1 MMKKPITLII
11 LMFMTL
17 FATAQQSK
25 EETKVAAAVEKM
37 RLAMISG
44 NKADLESIAADNL
57 TYEHS
62 NLRLQHKADFV
73 EAIATK
79 KSDFLKI
86 DLLDQ
91 TITVTGNTA
100 IVRHVL
106 KADSND
112 GGVPGK
118 VSLGIVLVWEK
129 QKGDWKLLARRAFKV
144 N

>member
-1 MMKKPITLII
+1 MTKKPITLII

-17 FATAQQSK
+17 FATAQSK

-62 NLRLQHKADFV
+62 NLRLQNKAEFV

-91 TITVTGNTA
+91 TIAVAGNTA
-100 IVRHVL
+100 IVRHIL